1 MGLEFSEALVMV
13 LRWVCTIAFVVVF
26 VVCVVVSGVRLR
38 DRGTIGRRDL
48 PSEPEW
54 LENAEDRQADDRQ
67 QRPERVQPASAH
79 HS

>member
-54 LENAEDRQADDRQ
+54 LENAEDRQTGDRQ
-67 QRPERVQPASAH
+67 QRPDRVQPSSPH

>member
-1 MGLEFSEALVMV
+1 MGLEFSEALMMV

-26 VVCVVVSGVRLR
+26 VVSVVASGDRLR
-38 DRGTIGRRDL
+38 DRGTVGRRDL

-54 LENAEDRQADDRQ
+54 LQNAEDRQTGDRQ
-67 QRPERVQPASAH
+67 QRPDRVQPSSPH

>member
-1 MGLEFSEALVMV
+1 MGLEFSEALMMV

-26 VVCVVVSGVRLR
+26 VVSVVASGDRLR
-38 DRGTIGRRDL
+38 DRGTVGRRDL

-54 LENAEDRQADDRQ
+54 LQDAEDRQTGDWQ
-67 QRPERVQPASAH
+67 QRPDRVQPSSPH